1 MILSDVLTCTVP
13 CLCSFPT
20 LPPGVARRWI
30 CAELRSNKH
39 LAEASPKRP
48 SDRGAQVIVA
58 VMRKARLTKKRSAD
72 DLGVDELTDD
82 LGVEIDTRPASQR
95 GSSRQSWPPSDEEDE
110 AMDVDDDNDRDFA
123 PGRRASSRATKKPK
137 RPAGRRKPTA
147 DESSDEEAEESE
159 EEEEEEEEE
168 SAGAESSAEDDAGG
182 GGEQVEEVRHEV
194 ARRGSGGGGG
204 GGGGGG
210 AASSSSGVVGVR
222 AAKPKKVVSSATL
235 LDATSHSY
243 EVDKILTWRWAQPEL
258 ESTAAAGPGA
268 EAAGAVVVDALKAF
282 SQVAESGVDT
292 GHAVGMEVEL
302 HGGARQFYIKWAGR
316 SYHHSAWVEEEE
328 LKGMA
333 AVKLRYFLKVREMSA
348 AGAVTAE
355 EARCMAKGGDRLEE
369 IVQPD
374 WLKAERVLDRCAWWG
389 GSK

>member
-1 MILSDVLTCTVP
+1 
-13 CLCSFPT
+13 
-20 LPPGVARRWI
+20 
-30 CAELRSNKH
+30 
-39 LAEASPKRP
+39 
-48 SDRGAQVIVA
+48 
-58 VMRKARLTKKRSAD
+58 
-72 DLGVDELTDD
+72 
-82 LGVEIDTRPASQR
+82 
-95 GSSRQSWPPSDEEDE
+95 
-110 AMDVDDDNDRDFA
+110 
-123 PGRRASSRATKKPK
+123 
-137 RPAGRRKPTA
+137 
-147 DESSDEEAEESE
+147 
-159 EEEEEEEEE
+159 
-168 SAGAESSAEDDAGG
+168 
-182 GGEQVEEVRHEV
+182 VRHEV

>member
-1 MILSDVLTCTVP
+1 
-13 CLCSFPT
+13 
-20 LPPGVARRWI
+20 
-30 CAELRSNKH
+30 
-39 LAEASPKRP
+39 
-48 SDRGAQVIVA
+48 
-58 VMRKARLTKKRSAD
+58 MRKARLTKKRSAD